1 MISCQ
6 VLCAKEEHLFPICA
20 TVTLVLF
27 FLLMFISVTSM
38 PLALQLWRQNVGKN
52 TSVEEK
58 IQHTHSLI
66 RDCISNTWALI
77 ARLNLCTQQRGALL
91 LSCLCYRAVTWEWR
105 SWARWVTHSELAVLN
120 GMIGS
125 GGPVVPPNPL
135 LRCLTWISGCRQI
148 QQHDRHSK
156 KIHSQKLLL
165 VQSMCVARTGPF
177 QHSLTS
183 NK

>member
-38 PLALQLWRQNVGKN
+38 PLALMAQQLWRQNVGKN
-52 TSVEEK
+52 TSVEEN
-58 IQHTHSLI
+58 IQHTRSLI

-77 ARLNLCTQQRGALL
+77 ARLNLCTQQRGGIVL
-91 LSCLCYRAVTWEWR
+91 LSCLCYRAVTWEWP

-125 GGPVVPPNPL
+125 GGPVVPQTPCCAAWPG
-135 LRCLTWISGCRQI
+135 SVVV
-148 QQHDRHSK
+148 DRFNNTTDTQK
-156 KIHSQKLLL
+156 KFIHKSY
-165 VQSMCVARTGPF
+165 C
-177 QHSLTS
+177 
-183 NK
+183 